1 MSERLEEVNEWL
13 ISMYDSLHLKTN
25 VEDIERLQKR
35 IDLFEWMRGE
45 IYRLHG
51 GETFKGYK
59 EMYEYS
65 ERIKNNAL
73 EQIDVTQR
81 RNERLEQQN
90 KRYRE
95 DRKSTRL
102 NSSH

>member
-1 MSERLEEVNEWL
+1 
-13 ISMYDSLHLKTN
+13 
-25 VEDIERLQKR
+25 
-35 IDLFEWMRGE
+35 
-45 IYRLHG
+45 
-51 GETFKGYK
+51 
-59 EMYEYS
+59 MYEYS

-95 DRKSTRL
+95 TLETLRAWADSLDGPGPWDNYFISKTIDKAL
-102 NSSH
+102 EGDPHESS